1 MRKNK
6 LILTILMC
14 AGMLGACATIMHGTS
29 QEITFQS
36 SPEEVTVTVG
46 GRILGKTPITSRLD
60 KKADQSVVFSKDG
73 YKPVTMA
80 LTTTLDSW
88 FWGNLAGLSIFGSTT
103 DGMNG
108 SVNEYVPSQYFVSLT
123 PDGASNMELETAL

>member
-1 MRKNK
+1 MSKNNS
-6 LILTILMC
+6 ILTILMC
-14 AGMLGACATIMHGTS
+14 ATMLGACASIMHGTS
-29 QEITFQS
+29 QEMTFQS

-88 FWGNLAGLSIFGSTT
+88 F
-103 DGMNG
+103 
-108 SVNEYVPSQYFVSLT
+108 
-123 PDGASNMELETAL
+123 